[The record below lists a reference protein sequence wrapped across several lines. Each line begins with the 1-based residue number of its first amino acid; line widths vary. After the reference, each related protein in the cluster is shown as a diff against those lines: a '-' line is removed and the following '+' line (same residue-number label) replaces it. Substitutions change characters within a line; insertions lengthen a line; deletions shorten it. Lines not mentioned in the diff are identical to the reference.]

1 MRRDCKGYRTEK
13 NKFSYMVLDLCKL
26 LNTVYIYEHF
36 DYETYLGMVVVELKS
51 DRGNVKYRGNWEE
64 NNDS

>member
-1 MRRDCKGYRTEK
+1 
-13 NKFSYMVLDLCKL
+13 MVLDLCKL

-64 NNDS
+64 NNDSWQDKILIWWNISLK